1 MATPRTSG
9 GNLCHIRGRTR
20 MKLGRER
27 VLAGDDHTA
36 DTDEELEREYERD
49 VRIMRARRMS
59 APVPPSGAD
68 LGGDSPVSV
77 QHTISSRVD
86 VEPVQPVGVRAG
98 ISAGRERPAKLPVLG
113 RLRQFGGRLIGLL
126 SGRRGS
132 IKATQPDSRFG
143 EGDFEVKRT
152 TAMTNIEY
160 ETEHPIPAPQTPVRK
175 VRASHR
181 SLPLPK
187 ALSMSPTASPKTPR
201 APRRDSFLPI
211 ESEQASKLMPRPFH
225 ARARSGVP
233 SSADKQQ
240 EQRGI
245 GADDDGTRAHVV
257 PREKGATLLIGIRS
271 PRSKLDALKTTVFP
285 HPPLPDIPPS
295 YKTEHG
301 AHEGDDNESWD
312 QPVRPVSMISG
323 IGLDASQ
330 SEVNLGPSHQI
341 EHRGNKRNSVRKSGR
356 PTGVLPG
363 GGYYARGTPSG
374 QPLSCPPGAQLDT
387 NKPDDQKKRQREA
400 RATSMLV
407 GKEEVARNGL
417 ITQDGPQS
425 RPSQQYSVV
434 ERAIVPRKSD
444 DTSIIKSDKQENV
457 AAVDNNDK
465 LGRFSFS
472 STLSRR
478 AMRAKSMIVSVGR
491 RSNDLNYASPSD
503 PTTPSHP
510 EPRRARGSTFST
522 VIDAGVRFDILTPA
536 FGPNGPSSPQTI
548 RPEQISSE
556 TWQMDVI
563 TTTQDHESSSSPDSA
578 NFSETEEI
586 HVAESESELDSMS
599 FARTATQQDSLG
611 SIFTRE
617 FDMYPS
623 RPASVAGEDSVENV
637 PVNFSQETERGPGAL
652 AEPFEGGAPLTKR
665 VQLSLDLS
673 AGMGSTRS
681 SIGSDE
687 DLREREEMEEEG
699 ISARFGSGV

>member
-1 MATPRTSG
+1 
-9 GNLCHIRGRTR
+9 
-20 MKLGRER
+20 
-27 VLAGDDHTA
+27 
-36 DTDEELEREYERD
+36 
-49 VRIMRARRMS
+49 MRARRMS

-68 LGGDSPVSV
+68 LSGDSPVSV

-86 VEPVQPVGVRAG
+86 VEPAQPVGVRAG
-98 ISAGRERPAKLPVLG
+98 ISPGRGRPVKLPVLG
-113 RLRQFGGRLIGLL
+113 RLRQFGGRIIGLL

-132 IKATQPDSRFG
+132 MKATQPDSRSG

-152 TAMTNIEY
+152 TAVTNIEY
-160 ETEHPIPAPQTPVRK
+160 ESKYPIPAPQTPLRK
-175 VRASHR
+175 ARASHR

-211 ESEQASKLMPRPFH
+211 ESEQASRLMPRPFH

-233 SSADKQQ
+233 SSGDKQR

-245 GADDDGTRAHVV
+245 GADDEGTRAHVV
-257 PREKGATLLIGIRS
+257 RARTLTAPPAHFQAASHPINGQPERKARRFSLS
-271 PRSKLDALKTTVFP
+271 SALSRSKLDTLKTTVFP

-295 YKTEHG
+295 YKAGHG
-301 AHEGDDNESWD
+301 AHEDDDNESWY

-363 GGYYARGTPSG
+363 GGYHARGTPSG

-387 NKPDDQKKRQREA
+387 NKLDDQKKRRREA

-417 ITQDGPQS
+417 IAQDGPQS

-434 ERAIVPRKSD
+434 ERATVPRKSD
-444 DTSIIKSDKQENV
+444 DTSIIKSDEQENV
-457 AAVDNNDK
+457 AAVDNNNK

-491 RSNDLNYASPSD
+491 RSNDLDYASPSD
-503 PTTPSHP
+503 PTTPPRP

-522 VIDAGVRFDILTPA
+522 VIDAGVRFDMLMPA

-556 TWQMDVI
+556 TRQMDVI

-599 FARTATQQDSLG
+599 FARTATLQDSLG

-623 RPASVAGEDSVENV
+623 RPASVVGEDSVENV

-665 VQLSLDLS
+665 VQLSPDVS
-673 AGMGSTRS
+673 ASMGSTRS

-687 DLREREEMEEEG
+687 DLREREEMEEERG
-699 ISARFGSGV
+699 FLRALGLEFENVEQGATSS